1 MNCVKCNLA
10 LPVDGRFLTCS
21 SCQNGYHLGK
31 PCSGVADATFSGMSA
46 TRRDS
51 WKCPSCRGSEARSST
66 AANSGVLLE
75 SSSVPAE
82 SQQDEPSLASVASQ
96 LTSINVALH
105 QLLPLKTSVD
115 SLLPLPAKVELLLSL
130 KPVVEELRN
139 TVVGLQS
146 TVDSFKEKY
155 DSVLALAV
163 TNEESIKDL
172 QKDVHQMKTV
182 MEEQSQEISR
192 LKEELNDS
200 QQYSRRCNMEVQG
213 LAYTPREDLVKVME
227 DLSQKISLPSL
238 RSSDIVAIH
247 RLPTKRDTAPPVLI
261 KFASV
266 EIKEAWM
273 AARGR
278 LQRLSLTDNEPKLY
292 FNDNL
297 TPANKE
303 LFWMTRTKGKENGY
317 KYIWLKNAKIYA
329 RKNEGFPALRVNSV
343 RDLEKLI

>member
-1 MNCVKCNLA
+1 MNCIKCDHP

-21 SCQNGYHLGK
+21 LCQNGYHLGK
-31 PCSGVADATFSGMSA
+31 PCSGVADATFSGMGA
-46 TRRDS
+46 ARRDS
-51 WKCPSCRGSEARSST
+51 WKCPSCRGNEGRSGTT
-66 AANSGVLLE
+66 ADSGVSLE
-75 SSSVPAE
+75 SSSVLAE

-96 LTSINVALH
+96 LASINVVLH

-139 TVVGLQS
+139 TVGGLQS
-146 TVDSFKEKY
+146 VVESFKEKY
-155 DSVLALAV
+155 ESVLALVVA
-163 TNEESIKDL
+163 NEESVKDL
-172 QKDVHQMKTV
+172 QKEVHQVKAV
-182 MEEQSQEISR
+182 IQEQSQEISM

-213 LAYTPREDLVKVME
+213 LAHTPREDLVKVME
-227 DLSQKISLPSL
+227 DLSHKINLPSF
-238 RSSDIVAIH
+238 RASDIVAIH

-266 EIKEAWM
+266 EIKEVWM
-273 AARGR
+273 AARGK
-278 LQRLSLTDNEPKLY
+278 LQRLSLTDSQPKLY

-329 RKNEGFPALRVNSV
+329 RKSEGSPALRISSV
-343 RDLEKLI
+343 RDLEKLT